1 MAGRVDFDDESLW
14 PLLMVNYVGTP
25 SPEQQEEYQ
34 ARLSA
39 CLRRGEKY
47 VSIIDTR
54 SFTGIPAAQR
64 QRMAQ
69 FLREHEELFRQV
81 GLGTCLIITSP
92 VVRLVVSV
100 IFHLKPMPAPYYVA
114 PTMQAALDWV
124 LGQLEAGGLTEEAA
138 RIRRDFERQSFGRRT
153 G

>member
-1 MAGRVDFDDESLW
+1 MGRVDFDDESLW
-14 PLLMVNYVGTP
+14 PLLLVGYVGTP

-47 VSIIDTR
+47 VSIIDMR
-54 SFTGIPAAQR
+54 SFTGVPPAQR

-69 FLREHEELFRQV
+69 FLRDHEELFRQV

-114 PTMQAALDWV
+114 PTMAAALDWV
-124 LGQLEAGGLTEEAA
+124 LGQLEAAGLTEEAA
-138 RIRRDFERQSFGRRT
+138 RIRRSSDRLAYGRT

>member
-14 PLLMVNYVGTP
+14 PLLLVRYVGTP

-39 CLRRGEKY
+39 CLRRGQKY

-54 SFTGIPAAQR
+54 SFAGIPAAQR
-64 QRMAQ
+64 QRMAE

-81 GLGTCLIITSP
+81 TLGTCLLITSP
-92 VVRLVVSV
+92 MVRLVVSV
-100 IFHLKPMPAPYYVA
+100 VFHLKPMPTPYFIAPS
-114 PTMQAALDWV
+114 MQAALDWV
-124 LGQLEAGGLTEEAA
+124 IGRLEAAGLTAEAA
-138 RIRRDFERQSFGRRT
+138 RIRQHSERLVLGRT

>member
-14 PLLMVNYVGTP
+14 PLLMVTYVGTP

-47 VSIIDTR
+47 VSILDMR
-54 SFTGIPAAQR
+54 AFTGIPPPQR

-69 FLREHEELFRQV
+69 FLREHEDLFRQV

-124 LGQLEAGGLTEEAA
+124 LGQLEAAGLTEEAV

>member
-14 PLLMVNYVGTP
+14 PLLLVGYVGTP
-25 SPEQQEEYQ
+25 SVEQQEEYQ
-34 ARLSA
+34 AKLSA

-54 SFTGIPAAQR
+54 SFTGVPPAQR
-64 QRMAQ
+64 QLMAR
-69 FLREHEELFRQV
+69 FLREHEEHFRQV

-100 IFHLKPMPAPYYVA
+100 IFHLKPMSCPYYVA
-114 PTMQAALDWV
+114 SSMEAALDWV
-124 LGQLEAGGLTEEAA
+124 LGQLEAAGLTAEAD
-138 RIRRDFERQSFGRRT
+138 RIRRDSGPLVLGRT